1 MTSKMVIFSHITQR
15 CSLPSLAD
23 HQSNEFTKVLFLG
36 DSKSG
41 KTTALWSLVR
51 AGYKLRILD
60 FDNLLDSLKE
70 RLLAECPKQ
79 LDSVE
84 FRTLRDKYKTGPLG
98 VVLDGPAKAFIDA
111 MKMLDNWKYDDT
123 DLGSPKEW
131 GPDCILVIDSMSR
144 LCDSAYDFHAF
155 MMKPGKSGE
164 VDGRAIY
171 GQAQDAVEM
180 VLANL
185 TSATFGTNVIV
196 ICHGQY
202 MDQADGTLKIFPQG
216 VGQKLSP
223 KIPQYFPVYI
233 RLKKLG
239 EKRALQLE
247 SDATIDLAMPKLKA
261 FETKTLDVD
270 TGLAQIF
277 ETLQGKPPVATPEPK
292 TATLVP
298 PRPKAV
304 TLQRRV

>member
-1 MTSKMVIFSHITQR
+1 M
-15 CSLPSLAD
+15 PSLSE
-23 HQSNEFTKVLFLG
+23 HQSNSFTKILFLG

-70 RLLAECPKQ
+70 KLLVECPKQ

-84 FRTLRDKYKTGPLG
+84 FRTLRDDYKAGPTGM
-98 VVLDGPAKAFIDA
+98 VLDGAAKAFVAAI
-111 MKMLDNWKYDDT
+111 KMLDNWKYDEV
-123 DLGSPKEW
+123 DLGKPKEW
-131 GPDCILVIDSMSR
+131 GPDCILVVDSLSR
-144 LCDSAYDFHAF
+144 LCDAAYDFHASIA
-155 MMKPGKSGE
+155 KGGKSGE

-180 VLANL
+180 VLSNL
-185 TSATFGTNVIV
+185 TSKTFQTNVIV

-202 MDQADGTLKIFPQG
+202 MELPDKTSKIFPQG

-233 RLKKLG
+233 RLKNVG
-239 EKRALQLE
+239 GKRTLQLE
-247 SDATIDLAMPKLKA
+247 SDVMIDLAMPAKVEA
-261 FETKTLDVD
+261 KTLPTDD
-270 TGLAQIF
+270 GLATIF
-277 ETLQGKPPVATPEPK
+277 QTLRGKPPVATPQIKAEP
-292 TATLVP
+292 VVVSV
-298 PRPKAV
+298 RPKAV

>member
-1 MTSKMVIFSHITQR
+1 M
-15 CSLPSLAD
+15 PSLAN
-23 HQSNEFTKVLFLG
+23 HQSNLFTKVLFLS
-36 DSKSG
+36 DSKRG
-41 KTTALWSLVR
+41 KTTTLWPLVK

-60 FDNLLDSLKE
+60 LDNLLDSLKE

-131 GPDCILVIDSMSR
+131 GPDCILVIDSLSR
-144 LCDSAYDFHAF
+144 LCDAAYDFHAF

-185 TSATFGTNVIV
+185 TSDTFKTNVIV

-202 MDQADGTLKIFPQG
+202 MELPDKTSKIFPQG

-233 RLKKLG
+233 RLKNSAG
-239 EKRALQLE
+239 KRTVQLE
-247 SDATIDLAMPKLKA
+247 SDVMIDLAMPKLGA
-261 FETKTLDVD
+261 FEKKTLDAD

-277 ETLQGKPPVATPEPK
+277 QTLRGSVATPQVKAEP
-292 TATLVP
+292 VVQV
-298 PRPKAV
+298 RPKAV

>member
-1 MTSKMVIFSHITQR
+1 
-15 CSLPSLAD
+15 
-23 HQSNEFTKVLFLG
+23 LFLG

-41 KTTALWSLVR
+41 KTTALWSLVK

-60 FDNLLDSLKE
+60 LDNLLDPFKE
-70 RLLAECPKQ
+70 RLLAECPKEIAG
-79 LDSVE
+79 VE
-84 FRTLRDKYKTGPLG
+84 YRTLRDKYKTGPLG
-98 VVLDGPAKAFIDA
+98 VTLDGPAKAFVDA

-123 DLGSPKEW
+123 DLGKPKEW
-131 GPDCILVIDSMSR
+131 GPDCILVVDSLSR
-144 LCDSAYDFHAF
+144 LCDAAYDFHD
-155 MMKPGKSGE
+155 MIIKPGKSGE
-164 VDGRAIY
+164 KDGRAVY
-171 GQAQDAVEM
+171 GLAQDAVEM

-185 TSATFGTNVIV
+185 TSATFETNVIV

-202 MDQADGTLKIFPQG
+202 MEQPDGISKIFPQG

-233 RLKKLG
+233 RLKKSG
-239 EKRALQLE
+239 EKRVLQLE
-247 SDATIDLAMPKLKA
+247 SDVMIDLAMPKLKA

-277 ETLQGKPPVATPEPK
+277 QTLHGKPAMPVPAATQ
-292 TATLVP
+292 V
-298 PRPKAV
+298 RPKAV